1 MILQLCEKAP
11 EAAQTFVI
19 TIQEFSNSNAP
30 RQEPASLDDSAGQS
44 AKRKRASGKD
54 LSYRPS
60 NSAKAKAAKTSSLDG
75 SGQGEDG
82 YKMHI
87 DSSAQDPVPD
97 GVQSPALNSEDT
109 AQDVELNAEVSSDV
123 VGASRDEASLGLDQR
138 QGVAQDECAL
148 KRDKTADDRDA
159 SEAAMD
165 KEMGEGIQETGA
177 TSASNRAEKRQ
188 SKVSPESRPHPTP
201 SPPAPV
207 NMTPVTPLKQMDGA
221 LSSPQTE
228 EVHRE
233 KIPTSLES
241 ISSSPRSRTCSSSDA
256 TSLMDMILEAV
267 RVIHQFNKYP
277 HGVPREVHSRI
288 LQTLRKDHQGTID
301 ASNLNQWSDGSIWMQ
316 VLEMGSS
323 ENQKVTIL
331 NMLEYMGAWEWYE
344 GQIEQSQ
351 ATIRTKKN
359 TPVNRRGAAMH
370 VLNRMQGIRTDTEPP
385 GKWISGVGRVA
396 LGQEGDESDLSPGS
410 SNVGITER
418 DRQLRRKRISMQLSR
433 GQKLSTKLVKELGLG
448 ILFSSKIW

>member
-1 MILQLCEKAP
+1 MIRQLCEKAP

-19 TIQEFSNSNAP
+19 TIQEFNNSNAP
-30 RQEPASLDDSAGQS
+30 QQEPASLDDSAGQS
-44 AKRKRASGKD
+44 GKRKRASGKD

-60 NSAKAKAAKTSSLDG
+60 KPAKAKAAKTGSLDD
-75 SGQGEDG
+75 SGQREDG
-82 YKMHI
+82 HKMHI

-97 GVQSPALNSEDT
+97 SVQPPALNSEDT
-109 AQDVELNAEVSSDV
+109 AQDVELNAEVPSDV

-148 KRDKTADDRDA
+148 KGDKMADDRDA
-159 SEAAMD
+159 SEAAM
-165 KEMGEGIQETGA
+165 KEMGERIEETGA
-177 TSASNRAEKRQ
+177 TSASNQAEKRQ
-188 SKVSPESRPHPTP
+188 PNVSPESRPHPTS

-207 NMTPVTPLKQMDGA
+207 NMTPVTPLNQIEGA
-221 LSSPQTE
+221 LPSPQTE

-241 ISSSPRSRTCSSSDA
+241 ISSSPRSRTCLSSDA
-256 TSLMDMILEAV
+256 TSFMDMILEAV

-277 HGVPREVHSRI
+277 HGASREVHSRI
-288 LQTLRKDHQGTID
+288 LQTLRKDHQGTIG
-301 ASNLNQWSDGSIWMQ
+301 APNLNQWSDGSMWMR

-396 LGQEGDESDLSPGS
+396 LGQEGDESDLSSGS
-410 SNVGITER
+410 CNVGITER
-418 DRQLRRKRISMQLSR
+418 DRQLRRKRISIQLSR

>member
-1 MILQLCEKAP
+1 MIRQLCEKAP
-11 EAAQTFVI
+11 EAAQTFII

-30 RQEPASLDDSAGQS
+30 QQEPASLDDSAGQS
-44 AKRKRASGKD
+44 VKRKHASEKD

-60 NSAKAKAAKTSSLDG
+60 KSVKAKAAKTSSLDD
-75 SGQGEDG
+75 SGQREEGH
-82 YKMHI
+82 KMHI
-87 DSSAQDPVPD
+87 DSSAQDHVPY
-97 GVQSPALNSEDT
+97 GVQTPALNSEDI

-138 QGVAQDECAL
+138 QGVARGECNL

-165 KEMGEGIQETGA
+165 QEMGESIEEIGA
-177 TSASNRAEKRQ
+177 TSALNQAEKRQ
-188 SKVSPESRPHPTP
+188 PKSSPESRPHPAS
-201 SPPAPV
+201 SPPRSV
-207 NMTPVTPLKQMDGA
+207 NMTPVTPLKQMEGA
-221 LSSPQTE
+221 LPSPQTE

-241 ISSSPRSRTCSSSDA
+241 ISSSPKSRTCSSSDKA
-256 TSLMDMILEAV
+256 SLMDMILEAV

-277 HGVPREVHSRI
+277 HGVPKKVHSRI
-288 LQTLRKDHQGTID
+288 LQTLRKDHQETID
-301 ASNLNQWSDGSIWMQ
+301 ASNLNQWSDGSMWMR

-344 GQIEQSQ
+344 GQIEKSQ

-359 TPVNRRGAAMH
+359 TPVDRRGAAMH
-370 VLNRMQGIRTDTEPP
+370 VLNRMQDIRTDTEPP
-385 GKWISGVGRVA
+385 GKWISGIGRVA
-396 LGQEGDESDLSPGS
+396 LGQGDESDLSPRS
-410 SNVGITER
+410 CNVGIAER